1 MRLSGGA
8 AKAAAYNPA
17 EALLRVSDT
26 KKNLTQNSNKR
37 LAPPNF
43 HLSLNIHG
51 GGQRWSCFFDQNAA
65 RLRWI
70 RVSHQAAIL
79 ESTAKYGAIAVGS
92 H

>member
-26 KKNLTQNSNKR
+26 NKR